1 MSVASST
8 TDTFSSEFG
17 VKFDS
22 SYDTAYGK
30 LFPTLKLGWSHTYD
44 NGPIAITGTLAGVT
58 FASASARPAA
68 DAAAIGAGLT
78 LQRSG
83 QWKIGVEYQGDI
95 RKDFQSHTGA
105 LKATFNF

>member
-1 MSVASST
+1 MINKIEDAPPVPRAASW
-8 TDTFSSEFG
+8 
-17 VKFDS
+17 
-22 SYDTAYGK
+22 
-30 LFPTLKLGWSHTYD
+30 LKVIL
-44 NGPIAITGTLAGVT
+44 
-58 FASASARPAA
+58 ASASARPAA